1 MAIYTIKGGKP
12 LSGKISVS
20 GSKNATLP
28 IICATLLTDEKCV
41 LHNVPGISDV
51 HHLLE
56 ILNDLG
62 SKSVFS
68 NHTVEIDN
76 SKVNLYEPR
85 ADLVRKFRGSIL
97 LLGPLLSRFKKV
109 IMSIPGGDVIG
120 KRPLD
125 AHLVA
130 IETLGATV
138 QHNADLQVTAT
149 KLVGGKIIMT
159 EMSVTGTENAIMA
172 AVRASGRSEI
182 HLAAAEPHVQDLCH
196 FLNAMGA
203 RISGIGT
210 HDLVIEGVEK
220 LHGAEYT
227 IIPDSDVACS
237 YINLAAA
244 TKSEV
249 TVEKI
254 RPEFLDAAMIQF
266 KQMNVKLEVGADY
279 VTVKKPQGDYKA
291 FPIKANNYPGLMSD
305 QVPPFA
311 VLATQAVGRT
321 LVHESMYE
329 GRLGYVHELAKMG
342 ANAKIID
349 QHRAEIDGPT
359 PLSGTNVSS
368 LDIRS
373 GMVMLI
379 AALVASGKTVLHDI
393 EHIER
398 GYDNIVQLLKNLG
411 ADIERG
417 E

>member
-1 MAIYTIKGGKP
+1 MAIYTIHGGKP

-51 HHLLE
+51 RHLSD
-56 ILNDLG
+56 ILTELG
-62 SKSVFS
+62 SKISYS
-68 NHTVEIDN
+68 NHTLEIDN
-76 SKVNLYEPR
+76 SAVHSYKPSAEL
-85 ADLVRKFRGSIL
+85 AGKFRGSIL
-97 LLGPLLSRFKKV
+97 LLGPLLARFKQV
-109 IMSIPGGDVIG
+109 IMPIPGGDVIG

-130 IETLGATV
+130 LETLGASV
-138 QHNADLQVTAT
+138 KHNHDLQITT
-149 KLVGGKIIMT
+149 KQLKGGKIIMT

-172 AVRASGRSEI
+172 AACASGRSEI
-182 HLAAAEPHVQDLCH
+182 HLAAAEPHVQDLCN

-203 RISGIGT
+203 RIAGIGT

-220 LHGAEYT
+220 LHGAEYS

-244 TKSEV
+244 TKSDM
-249 TVEKI
+249 TVENI

-266 KQMNVKLEVGADY
+266 KQMNVNLEIGSDY
-279 VTVKKPQGDYKA
+279 VKIKKPEGDYKA
-291 FPIKANNYPGLMSD
+291 FPIKTNIYPGLMSD

-311 VLATQAVGRT
+311 VLATQATGRSI
-321 LVHESMYE
+321 VHEWMYE
-329 GRLGYVHELAKMG
+329 GRLGYIHELAKMG
-342 ANAKIID
+342 ANARIID

-359 PLSGTNVSS
+359 PLHGTNVSS

-379 AALVASGKTVLHDI
+379 SALVAQGKTVLHDI

-398 GYDNIVQLLKNLG
+398 GYDNVVDLLKAAG

>member
-1 MAIYTIKGGKP
+1 M
-12 LSGKISVS
+12 SGKISVS

-28 IICATLLTDEKCV
+28 IICATLLTEEKCV

-51 HHLLE
+51 RHLSD
-56 ILNDLG
+56 ILIELG
-62 SKSVFS
+62 SKINYS
-68 NHTVEIDN
+68 NHTLEIDN
-76 SKVNLYEPR
+76 SAVHSYKPS
-85 ADLVRKFRGSIL
+85 ADLARKFRGSIL
-97 LLGPLLSRFKKV
+97 LLGPLLARFKKV
-109 IMSIPGGDVIG
+109 IMPIPGGDVIG

-130 IETLGATV
+130 LETLGASV
-138 QHNADLQVTAT
+138 NHNHDLQITT
-149 KLVGGKIIMT
+149 KQLKGGKIIMT

-172 AVRASGRSEI
+172 AACASGRSEI
-182 HLAAAEPHVQDLCH
+182 HLAAAEPHVQDLCN

-203 RISGIGT
+203 RIAGIGT

-220 LHGAEYT
+220 LHGAKHS

-244 TKSEV
+244 TKSNM
-249 TVEKI
+249 TVENI

-266 KQMNVKLEVGADY
+266 KQMNVNLEVGHDY
-279 VTVKKPQGDYKA
+279 VKIKKPEGDYKA
-291 FPIKANNYPGLMSD
+291 FPIKTNIYPGLMSD

-311 VLATQAVGRT
+311 VLATQAYGRSI
-321 LVHESMYE
+321 VHEWMYE
-329 GRLGYVHELAKMG
+329 GRLGYMHELAKMG
-342 ANAKIID
+342 ANARIID

-359 PLSGTNVSS
+359 PLHGTNVSS

-379 AALVASGKTVLHDI
+379 SALVAQGKTVLHDI

-398 GYDNIVQLLKNLG
+398 GYDNVVDLLKAAG